1 MNGQWAMVG
10 IIAIIFAFTPES
22 PWWLVSKGRLDKA
35 AKILTRCNG
44 NIEGYSVDEQIV
56 CDYSVNRISTKF

>member
-10 IIAIIFAFTPES
+10 IIAIIFAFIPES

-44 NIEGYSVDEQIV
+44 NIEEYSVDEQIV